1 MSTNRTEEILFEL
14 VEDNKNS
21 KAYVTKILSNF
32 SHICKQIITSSDT
45 RELRLYL
52 LNAHFKQTNS
62 IIHTSYL
69 TGKPLTYLLNVINQ
83 RYRKFVTQRP
93 NPLTNKIRLDLLEG
107 FIGSDQIDEFKNIK
121 KDDLILYHSTLGRYI
136 RNTYIY
142 GNKSIRQDFK
152 DVCADDLSFE
162 IIESLWETLQKKETE

>member
-32 SHICKQIITSSDT
+32 SHISKQIIANSDT

-52 LNAHFKQTNS
+52 LEAHFKQTNS
-62 IIHTSYL
+62 IIHTSTL
-69 TGKPLTYLLNVINQ
+69 TGKPKTYLLNVINQ

-93 NPLTNKIRLDLLEG
+93 NPLTNKIRLDLLDG
-107 FIGSDQIDEFKNIK
+107 FIENDKINEFKNVK
-121 KDDLILYHSTLGRYI
+121 EDDLILYHHSLGRYI

-142 GNKSIRQDFK
+142 GNKSIKNDFK
-152 DVCADDLSFE
+152 GVHPDDLSFE
-162 IIESLWETLQKKETE
+162 IIERLWKTLQKKETE